1 MPNNPLTTINNLLP
15 SAAVDYVA
23 IFDQNFTQLFQQAR
37 AIKAVIKEQA
47 KVMEHPVESGAI
59 ITDHRIILPVEIEI
73 SLILSSADY
82 QSVYKAIRQ
91 YYLNATLLVIQTRAG
106 IYENQLISAL
116 PHEEDPTMFD
126 ALAIALSLKQV
137 QFVQAQ
143 FGVVPKAPANNARI
157 NRGVQRP
164 KPITEDSTIAQDAF
178 RYVKGFKV
186 EVLK

>member
-1 MPNNPLTTINNLLP
+1 MPNSPLTTLNNLLP

-23 IFDQNFTQLFQQAR
+23 IFDQNFTQLFREAR
-37 AIKAVIKEQA
+37 ALKAVVKEQA

-59 ITDHRIILPVEIEI
+59 ITDHRIILPVEIEL
-73 SLILSSADY
+73 SLILASADY

-106 IYENQLISAL
+106 VYENQLISAL

-143 FGVVPKAPANNARI
+143 FGVIPKAPANKAVV

-164 KPITEDSTIAQDAF
+164 KPIADDSDVALDTV

-186 EVLK
+186 MDIF